1 MTAADIFA
9 CPDNKS
15 HEFDMQALRI
25 DTSDFATDL
34 RAQIAAKRIRL
45 PTLPDVALRVK
56 TAVEGECSAQEIAAL
71 VAQDIALSGRLVQIA
86 NSPLY
91 RGAVEVDSIQVAITR
106 LGTRMVRNLVIGL
119 VMRQMFH
126 TSSDVLTKYFRD
138 IWQDGIQIAAISR
151 VLADAIPGIDSDE
164 AMLGGL
170 LHNIGALPILAH
182 LAEAHAEHVDVNTVQ
197 QLIDELAPEIGTQ
210 ILTSWQFPE
219 ALTAVPVGCHQLE
232 RDSGPQIDYVDIV
245 LASRLQYLFSEG
257 LIDVTPEL
265 SNLPALEKLGIN
277 FEVVI
282 LGQESSAAW
291 ATQLGDSLNF

>member
-1 MTAADIFA
+1 
-9 CPDNKS
+9 
-15 HEFDMQALRI
+15 MQALRI